1 MTRFLLFSSY
11 MSWYFVLFFSLYILN
26 YRRAVLLVFSLFS
39 ERVVLYVVVALVL
52 LWEEMSAGSS
62 YSSIFIPP

>member
-62 YSSIFIPP
+62 YSSILIPP